1 MLDIKLGISEICERM
16 TVERLDFAA
25 QFVKLDSD
33 LCDLEDADKY
43 GDMQD
48 AAKRSLNIARTR
60 LEESLMYTM
69 KTLAIMSE

>member
-1 MLDIKLGISEICERM
+1 MLDLKLGISEISHRMTNERM
-16 TVERLDFAA
+16 DFMT
-25 QFVKLDSD
+25 QLVKLDSD
-33 LCDLEDADKY
+33 LCDLEDVDKY

-48 AAKRSLNIARTR
+48 AAKRSLSIARTK